1 MSKKKK
7 PRKPPSQFAAR
18 GRTAKAAKRRN
29 RLLWLLPAGALVV
42 VAIVVTVFLLNQP
55 HDKENDEDM
64 PPLTSLAPE
73 QRNNYF
79 SAPPG
84 MALNLQHDYRAVIVT
99 EKGDITVDLFE
110 TTTPITVNNFVF
122 LARQGYYNDVTFHRV
137 LNGFM
142 AQAGDPTGRGSGGP
156 GYTFA
161 DEALEEARF
170 DRAGLL
176 AMANAGANTN
186 GSQFFITFVPTP
198 HLNGRHTV
206 FGEVIEGSEVLDKL
220 TRRDPQTNPTFP
232 GDKIL
237 RIDILEIP

>member
-1 MSKKKK
+1 MSKKKR
-7 PRKPPSQFAAR
+7 PRKSPSQLATR
-18 GRTAKAAKRRN
+18 GRTAQTAVKRN
-29 RLLWLLPAGALVV
+29 RLFWLIPAGTLVV
-42 VAIVVTVFLLNQP
+42 VAIVVAIFLPNQP
-55 HDKENDEDM
+55 TEKDANM
-64 PPLTSLAPE
+64 RPLTSLAPE
-73 QRNNYF
+73 QRNSYF
-79 SAPPG
+79 GAPPE
-84 MALNLQHDYRAVIVT
+84 MALNLEHDYRAVIVT
-99 EKGDITVDLFE
+99 ERGDITVDLFE

-220 TRRDPQTNPTFP
+220 TRRDPQANPAFP
-232 GDKIL
+232 GDKVL